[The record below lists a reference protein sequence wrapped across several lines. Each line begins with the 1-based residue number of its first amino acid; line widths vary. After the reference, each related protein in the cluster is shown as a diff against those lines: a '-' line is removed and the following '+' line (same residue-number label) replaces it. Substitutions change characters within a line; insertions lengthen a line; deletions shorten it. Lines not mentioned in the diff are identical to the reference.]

1 MLVNAKNVVSL
12 AQALRNVVFRISLI
26 SVMEVGRAA
35 VIRRFVL
42 GQGRYV
48 VLNPMGLGLVVLMI
62 RIAAAPVCV
71 VRRAKLALIITGI
84 FRVFKESS
92 NGVCQLRI
100 VAPWI
105 N

>member
-1 MLVNAKNVVSL
+1 M
-12 AQALRNVVFRISLI
+12 
-26 SVMEVGRAA
+26 SVREMGRAA

-48 VLNPMGLGLVVLMI
+48 ALNVMGLGVVVLLI
-62 RIAAAPVCV
+62 QIAVASVCV
-71 VRRAKLALIITGI
+71 VRRTRLALIIMGI

-100 VAPWI
+100 VAQWI
-105 N
+105 NKCIRSKNVSKHWIYI

>member
-1 MLVNAKNVVSL
+1 M
-12 AQALRNVVFRISLI
+12 
-26 SVMEVGRAA
+26 SVREMGRAA

-48 VLNPMGLGLVVLMI
+48 FLNPMGLWLVVLMI

-71 VRRAKLALIITGI
+71 VRRTKLALIITGN

-100 VAPWI
+100 VAQWI
-105 N
+105 Y